1 MAGKERFRYI
11 CLTFSSA
18 ALIIRF
24 MNRGGAQ
31 VNFDSPDAVHG
42 EKSRRQNDCEAL
54 SWKGLARPMG
64 KATISE
70 RVRVPVNHAD
80 ELDYVD
86 YQILEMLQENARVSA
101 KEISER
107 VFLSSTSVAA
117 RIARMEEKGIIAGY
131 SVRINPLALG
141 YYTKAFIC
149 VDIEPKQKEE
159 FYPWAEQCENVV
171 QCTCVTGEFAVLL
184 ECQFHNT
191 MELDYFIG
199 ELQSFGKT
207 KTLIAFSTPTEHRE
221 IYWEGDCPEK

>member
-1 MAGKERFRYI
+1 MLLMEKRKMA
-11 CLTFSSA
+11 
-18 ALIIRF
+18 
-24 MNRGGAQ
+24 
-31 VNFDSPDAVHG
+31 
-42 EKSRRQNDCEAL
+42 
-54 SWKGLARPMG
+54 
-64 KATISE
+64 E

-101 KEISER
+101 KEISDR

-117 RIARMEEKGIIAGY
+117 RIARMEEKGVIAGY
-131 SVRINPLALG
+131 SVRVNPLALG
-141 YYTKAFIC
+141 CYTKAFIC
-149 VDIEPKQKEE
+149 VDIEPKQKKE
-159 FYPWAEQCENVV
+159 FYPYVEQCENVV

-221 IYWEGDCPEK
+221 IYWKGDCPEK